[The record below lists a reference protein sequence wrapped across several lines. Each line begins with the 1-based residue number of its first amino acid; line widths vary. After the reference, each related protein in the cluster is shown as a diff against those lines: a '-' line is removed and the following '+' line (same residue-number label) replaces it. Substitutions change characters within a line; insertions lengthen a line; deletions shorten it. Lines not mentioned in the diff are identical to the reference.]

1 MGESATELIEQFV
14 VEATRV
20 GSVVYRATDPED
32 VSAYIL
38 DMARECNMRSVVKS
52 KSLLANQIGLRQ
64 RLQNE
69 GLDVKETDI
78 GEWIAQLS
86 GESRTQDEKP
96 VAQKSVNQIAKVL
109 SEETARELNPD
120 PELLVEATRLTLRES
135 YIKADI
141 GISEAEIAIAET
153 GTYVIASD
161 EGNDRLAAL
170 MPRLHVTLIDKRNLV
185 ATWDAAITRL
195 KELYKDKKEWRM
207 PSFITYVTGRNT
219 TGDIPGALMARAQGP
234 EEEHIVLVDIT

>member
-1 MGESATELIEQFV
+1 MGASTAELIEQFID
-14 VEATRV
+14 EATRM

-32 VSAYIL
+32 VSTYIL
-38 DMARECNMRSVVKS
+38 DVARERNMRSIVKS
-52 KSLLANQIGLRQ
+52 KSSLANRIGLRQ
-64 RLQNE
+64 YLENE

-86 GESRTQDEKP
+86 GESPTQDEKT

-109 SEETARELNPD
+109 SEETTRELSPD
-120 PELLVEATRLTLRES
+120 PELLVEVSRLTLREAH
-135 YIKADI
+135 INADI
-141 GISEAEIAIAET
+141 GITEAEIAIAET

-170 MPRLHVTLIDKRNLV
+170 LPRLHVTLINERNLI
-185 ATWDAAITRL
+185 ATWEEAITRL
-195 KELYKDKKEWRM
+195 KELYKDKREWRM
-207 PSFITYVTGRNT
+207 PSFVTYVTGRNT

-234 EEEHIVLVDIT
+234 EEEHIVLVDIS

>member
-1 MGESATELIEQFV
+1 MGESATELIEQFI

-32 VSAYIL
+32 VSTYIL
-38 DMARECNMRSVVKS
+38 DMARERNMRSVVKS
-52 KSLLANQIGLRQ
+52 KSSLANWIGLRQ
-64 RLQNE
+64 HLQNE
-69 GLDVKETDI
+69 GLDVKETEI
-78 GEWIAQLS
+78 EEWIAQ
-86 GESRTQDEKP
+86 
-96 VAQKSVNQIAKVL
+96 KSINQIAKAL

-135 YIKADI
+135 YINADI

-153 GTYVIASD
+153 GTYVIASN

-170 MPRLHVTLIDKRNLV
+170 LPRLHVTLIDQRNLV
-185 ATWDAAITRL
+185 ATWDAAITRM
-195 KELYKDKKEWRM
+195 KELYKGKKEWGM
-207 PSFITYVTGRNT
+207 PSFVTYVTGRNT

-234 EEEHIVLVDIT
+234 EEEHIVLLDIS

>member
-1 MGESATELIEQFV
+1 MGESATELIEQFI

-20 GSVVYRATDPED
+20 GSVVYRAKDSED
-32 VSAYIL
+32 VSTYIL
-38 DMARECNMRSVVKS
+38 DMARDRNMRSVIKS
-52 KSLLANQIGLRQ
+52 KSSLANWIGLRQ

-78 GEWIAQLS
+78 EEWIAQLS
-86 GESRTQDEKP
+86 GESPTQDEKP
-96 VAQKSVNQIAKVL
+96 IAQKSINQIAKAL

-135 YIKADI
+135 YINADI

-153 GTYVIASD
+153 GTYVIASN

-170 MPRLHVTLIDKRNLV
+170 LPRLHVTLIDQRNLV
-185 ATWDAAITRL
+185 ATWDAAITRM
-195 KELYKDKKEWRM
+195 KELYKGKKEWAM
-207 PSFITYVTGRNT
+207 PSFVTYVTGRNT

-234 EEEHIVLVDIT
+234 EEEHIVLLDIS